1 MIKSMTG
8 YGKATCEFPDKR
20 VVIEIKSLNSKQLD
34 VFTRL
39 PHLYKEKDIE
49 IRRLVADYLSRGKV
63 ELSVFVESLGE
74 TAKSVINQGVFAA
87 YCEQINAVSESTGVA
102 LPEDYF
108 THILRLPDVLK
119 TELKTLDENEW
130 ESIRESLVEALE
142 NLNAFRD
149 QEGVAIY
156 RDMSGNIAKIEEL
169 LSQVPQYENE
179 RIEKVRQRIQE
190 GLETLAASPNMERL
204 EQEMIFYIEKMDV
217 NEEKTR
223 LAHHCKYFI
232 ETANLDEPV
241 GKKLGFISQ
250 EIGREINTLG
260 SKANHEA
267 IQKIV
272 VQMKDELEKIK
283 EQVLN
288 SL

>member
-1 MIKSMTG
+1 MTG
-8 YGKATCEFPDKR
+8 YGKATCEFPEKR
-20 VVIEIKSLNSKQLD
+20 ITIEVKSLNSKQLD
-34 VFTRL
+34 VFTRI
-39 PHLYKEKDIE
+39 PNVYKEKDIE
-49 IRRLVADYLSRGKV
+49 IRRLIADKLSRGKV
-63 ELSVFVESLGE
+63 EMSLFIESLG
-74 TAKSVINQGVFAA
+74 AKSKSVINKDVFAA
-87 YCEQINAVSESTGVA
+87 YYQQMQDISEATGA
-102 LPEDYF
+102 PLPEDFYAN
-108 THILRLPDVLK
+108 ILRLPDVMR
-119 TELKTLDENEW
+119 TEVTQLDPTEW
-130 ESIRESLVEALE
+130 VDIRQAISDALDNLNDFRSQEGESIFS
-142 NLNAFRD
+142 D
-149 QEGVAIY
+149 I
-156 RDMSGNIAKIEEL
+156 SGNIYKIEEL
-169 LSQVPQYENE
+169 LSQVEPFEDE
-179 RIEKVRQRIQE
+179 RIEKVRQRMKE
-190 GLETLAASPNMERL
+190 GLETLAASPNLERL

-232 ETANLDEPV
+232 ETAMLDEPV

-260 SKANHEA
+260 SKANHEE

>member
-20 VVIEIKSLNSKQLD
+20 IIIEIKSLNSKQLD
-34 VFTRL
+34 VFTRI
-39 PHLYKEKDIE
+39 PNMYKEKDIE

-63 ELSVFVESLGE
+63 ELSFYVESLGE
-74 TAKSVINQGVFAA
+74 TARSVINQGVFAA
-87 YCEQINAVSESTGVA
+87 YLSQIREVA
-102 LPEDYF
+102 EANDVDFPEDYF
-108 THILRLPDVLK
+108 SHILRLPDVMK
-119 TELKTLDENEW
+119 TEVKTLDENEW
-130 ESIRESLVEALE
+130 TSIRESLIEALE

-149 QEGVAIY
+149 QEGASIY
-156 RDMSGNIAKIEEL
+156 RDMSGNIAKIEDF

-179 RIEKVRQRIQE
+179 RIEKVRQRIKE
-190 GLETLAASPNMERL
+190 GLETLEANPNMERL

-232 ETANLDEPV
+232 ETANLNEPV

-267 IQKIV
+267 IQKLV

>member
-1 MIKSMTG
+1 MRSMTG

-20 VVIEIKSLNSKQLD
+20 ITIEVKSLNSKQLD
-34 VFTRL
+34 IFTRV
-39 PHLYKEKDIE
+39 PNMYKQKDIE
-49 IRRLVADYLSRGKV
+49 IRRLIADKLSRGKV
-63 ELSVFVESLGE
+63 EFNLFIESLGE
-74 TAKSVINQGVFAA
+74 TAKSVINQDVFAS
-87 YCEQINAVSESTGVA
+87 YLSQIKEVAEATGTP
-102 LPEDYF
+102 LPQDYF
-108 THILRLPDVLK
+108 SHILRLPDVMK
-119 TELKTLDENEW
+119 TEVKELDENEW
-130 ESIRESLVEALE
+130 TAVRASVSEALD
-142 NLNAFRD
+142 NLNTFRD
-149 QEGVAIY
+149 QEGKSIYADVA
-156 RDMSGNIAKIEEL
+156 GNIAKIEDL
-169 LSQVPQYENE
+169 LQQVVPFEGE
-179 RIEKVRQRIQE
+179 RIEKVRQRIKE
-190 GLETLAASPNMERL
+190 GLESLEASPNMERL

-217 NEEKTR
+217 NEEKIR

-260 SKANHEA
+260 SKANHES

-288 SL
+288 AL

>member
-1 MIKSMTG
+1 MMKSMTG

-20 VVIEIKSLNSKQLD
+20 ITIEVKSLNSKQLD
-34 VFTRL
+34 IFTRV
-39 PHLYKEKDIE
+39 PHVYKEKDIE
-49 IRRLVADYLSRGKV
+49 IRRLIADKLSRGKV
-63 ELSVFVESLGE
+63 EFNLFIESLGE
-74 TAKSVINQGVFAA
+74 TAKSVINKDVFAS
-87 YCEQINAVSESTGVA
+87 YVSQIKEVAEATSTT

-108 THILRLPDVLK
+108 SLILRLPDVMK
-119 TELKTLDENEW
+119 TEVKELDDEEW
-130 ESIRESLVEALE
+130 KKVRASIAEALD
-142 NLNAFRD
+142 NLNTFRD
-149 QEGVAIY
+149 QEGRSIY
-156 RDMSGNIAKIEEL
+156 GDVSANIEKIETL
-169 LSQVPQYENE
+169 LEEVAPYEGE
-179 RIEKVRQRIQE
+179 RVEKVRQRIKE
-190 GLETLAASPNMERL
+190 GLESLEQAPNMERL

-217 NEEKTR
+217 NEEKIR

-260 SKANHEA
+260 SKANHEE

-288 SL
+288 AL

>member
-1 MIKSMTG
+1 MTG

-20 VVIEIKSLNSKQLD
+20 IIIEVKSLNSKQLD
-34 VFTRL
+34 VFTRI
-39 PHLYKEKDIE
+39 PNMYKEKDIE

-63 ELSVFVESLGE
+63 ELSFYVESLGE
-74 TAKSVINQGVFAA
+74 TAKSQINEGVFAA
-87 YCEQINAVSESTGVA
+87 YLSQIKAVAESNQVP

-108 THILRLPDVLK
+108 SHILRLPDVMK
-119 TELKTLDENEW
+119 TEIKTLDENEW
-130 ESIRESLVEALE
+130 TSIRASIIEALE
-142 NLNAFRD
+142 NLNAFRA
-149 QEGVAIY
+149 QEGLSIY
-156 RDMSGNIAKIEEL
+156 NDMSGNIFKIEEL
-169 LSQVPQYENE
+169 LAEVPQYENE
-179 RIEKVRQRIQE
+179 RIDKVRQRIKE
-190 GLETLAASPNMERL
+190 GLETLEASPNMERL

-232 ETANLDEPV
+232 ETANLDGPV

-260 SKANHEA
+260 SKANHEE
-267 IQKIV
+267 IQKLV
-272 VQMKDELEKIK
+272 VHMKDELEKIK

>member
-1 MIKSMTG
+1 MRSMTG

-20 VVIEIKSLNSKQLD
+20 ITIEVKSLNSKQLD
-34 VFTRL
+34 IFTRV
-39 PHLYKEKDIE
+39 PNMYKEKEIE
-49 IRRLVADYLSRGKV
+49 IRRLIADKLSRGKV
-63 ELSVFVESLGE
+63 EFNLFVESLGE
-74 TAKSVINQGVFAA
+74 TAKSVINQGVFAS
-87 YCEQINAVSESTGVA
+87 YLSQIKEVAETTGVA

-108 THILRLPDVLK
+108 AHILRLPDVMK
-119 TELKTLDENEW
+119 TAVKELDENEW
-130 ESIRESLVEALE
+130 KAVRTSVAEALD
-142 NLNAFRD
+142 NLNSFRD
-149 QEGVAIY
+149 QEGQSIY
-156 RDMSGNIAKIEEL
+156 TDVSGNIAKIETL
-169 LSQVPQYENE
+169 LEQVAPFEGE
-179 RIEKVRQRIQE
+179 RVEKVRQRIKE
-190 GLETLAASPNMERL
+190 GLEALEATPNMERL

-223 LAHHCKYFI
+223 LAHHCTYFI

-260 SKANHEA
+260 SKANHED

-288 SL
+288 AL

>member
-1 MIKSMTG
+1 MMKSMTG

-20 VVIEIKSLNSKQLD
+20 ITIEVKSLNSKQLD
-34 VFTRL
+34 IFTRV
-39 PHLYKEKDIE
+39 PHMYKEKDIE
-49 IRRLVADYLSRGKV
+49 IRRLVADKLSRGKV
-63 ELSVFVESLGE
+63 EFNLFVESLGE
-74 TAKSVINQGVFAA
+74 SAKSVINKGVFAS
-87 YCEQINAVSESTGVA
+87 YLSQIKAMSKETGA
-102 LPEDYF
+102 AMPADCF
-108 THILRLPDVLK
+108 GHILRLPDVMK
-119 TELKTLDENEW
+119 TEVKELDENEW
-130 ESIRESLVEALE
+130 KSVRASVAEALD

-149 QEGVAIY
+149 QEGLSIY
-156 RDMSGNIAKIEEL
+156 SDVSGNIQKIEKL
-169 LSQVPQYENE
+169 LAEVTPFEGE
-179 RIEKVRQRIQE
+179 RVEKVRQRIKE
-190 GLETLAASPNMERL
+190 GLETLEASPNMERL

-217 NEEKTR
+217 NEEKIR

-260 SKANHEA
+260 SKANHEQ

-288 SL
+288 AL

>member
-8 YGKATCEFPDKR
+8 YGKATCEFPEKR
-20 VVIEIKSLNSKQLD
+20 ITIEVKSLNSKQLD
-34 VFTRL
+34 VFTRI
-39 PHLYKEKDIE
+39 PNIYKEKDIE
-49 IRRLVADYLSRGKV
+49 IRRLVADKLGRGKV
-63 ELSVFVESLGE
+63 ELNIMVESLG
-74 TAKSVINQGVFAA
+74 TNARSVINKDIFTAYYNQIKEVAEASGAPLPNDFFA
-87 YCEQINAVSESTGVA
+87 N
-102 LPEDYF
+102 
-108 THILRLPDVLK
+108 ILRLPDVMK
-119 TELKTLDENEW
+119 TEVAALNPDEW
-130 ESIRESLVEALE
+130 VDIRKSIVEALD
-142 NLNAFRD
+142 NLNVFRS
-149 QEGVAIY
+149 QEGVSIY
-156 RDMSGNIAKIEEL
+156 GDISGNIKDIERL
-169 LSQVPQYENE
+169 LVEVEPFEDE
-179 RIEKVRQRIQE
+179 RINKVRQRITE
-190 GLETLAASPNMERL
+190 GLEALESNPNMERL

-217 NEEKTR
+217 NEEKIR

-272 VQMKDELEKIK
+272 VQMKDNLEKIK

-288 SL
+288 AL